1 MLTTGACLVAAG
13 MVVTGGAA
21 SSEALAT
28 EISEAEA
35 SDWMAPA
42 AFRKS
47 FDVAL
52 RCSMGRTEVLSCLAI
67 LASSAIC
74 DLDFAERGVAWA
86 RSTVIGSGVSSAERF
101 LERR

>member
-1 MLTTGACLVAAG
+1 

-52 RCSMGRTEVLSCLAI
+52 RC
-67 LASSAIC
+67 
-74 DLDFAERGVAWA
+74 
-86 RSTVIGSGVSSAERF
+86 
-101 LERR
+101 